1 MGKEKVD
8 ITDCTSQRDAVV
20 KHLETFGNIT
30 QKQANDYYGA
40 SRLSAII
47 FNLRYKEGYVIE
59 THMTVGQNRFGH
71 TTEFA
76 KYVLVKED

>member
-1 MGKEKVD
+1 MGNIERVD
-8 ITDCTSQRDAVV
+8 IKDCASQRDAVV
-20 KHLETFGNIT
+20 KHLKTYGNIT

-47 FNLRYKEGYVIE
+47 FNLRYKEGYAIE
-59 THMTVGQNRFGH
+59 THMTVGKNRFGH

-76 KYVLVKED
+76 KYVLKED